1 MHKALAMDAGSPAF
15 RPEPVTQTDL
25 DGWRAAAKREAKS
38 AFTALRA
45 SLGRLE
51 APDRANAEHLLA
63 RREEIKARITSYVPP
78 ALDAM
83 KTRVHGDYHL
93 GQVLVVQQ
101 DFFIIDFEGEPRKTG
116 AERRRKQLP
125 LRDVAGMLR
134 SFDYAAWA
142 ALPRVVQDHPQRRE
156 LLERQAF
163 AWRDQA
169 IAAFL
174 EGYERGIAGSPSH
187 PAQPEA
193 AKQLL
198 ALFTL
203 EKIFYELQYEL
214 ASRPAWVG
222 IPLHGAMTFLFPGA
236 LLGGHAE

>member
-1 MHKALAMDAGSPAF
+1 
-15 RPEPVTQTDL
+15 
-25 DGWRAAAKREAKS
+25 
-38 AFTALRA
+38 
-45 SLGRLE
+45 
-51 APDRANAEHLLA
+51 
-63 RREEIKARITSYVPP
+63 
-78 ALDAM
+78 
-83 KTRVHGDYHL
+83 
-93 GQVLVVQQ
+93 VQQ